1 MPDLLLEL
9 FSEEIPARM
18 QARAGEDLARMMT
31 EALTQAGLAIG
42 ASRSSYG
49 PRRIA
54 FIAEGLPARSASTIE
69 ERKGPRVGAPEKAV
83 AGFLRAAGL
92 GSPEDVQTMTIL
104 KAGYNLPG

>member
-31 EALTQAGLAIG
+31 EALTLAGLPVA
-42 ASRSSYG
+42 ASRSCSG

-54 FIAEGLPARSASTIE
+54 YMAEGVPAQSASTVE
-69 ERKGPRVGAPEKAV
+69 ERKGPRVGAPGKS
-83 AGFLRAAGL
+83 R
-92 GSPEDVQTMTIL
+92 
-104 KAGYNLPG
+104 